1 MWHVKIST
9 VRLQLLLSAHFRKLA
24 LEKNEV
30 MFIPPYND
38 TDIMA
43 GQVLKNITTKTIS
56 YF

>member
-1 MWHVKIST
+1 MWRVKIYT

-43 GQVLKNITTKTIS
+43 GQVL
-56 YF
+56 

>member
-1 MWHVKIST
+1 MWRVKIST

-30 MFIPPYND
+30 EFIPPYND

-43 GQVLKNITTKTIS
+43 GQVL
-56 YF
+56 